1 MTDYLDARFDLD
13 DADLV
18 SVFDELSL
26 WSAAF
31 GLQLLEH
38 VPLSENATALDVGC
52 GTGFPLLE
60 LAQRLGPMS
69 RVVGVD
75 PWWRALPRGHKK
87 VRYLRLKHVH
97 LVNGDAAQMPFPERC
112 FDLIVSNLGVNN
124 FADPRGVMAECARVA
139 RDDAA
144 FVLTSNLQGHMKE
157 LYTVFEGVLRDQ
169 QRTSEIEA
177 LAKHV
182 AHRATVDGLLELLA
196 QGGFT
201 VGDVHRSAFSMRFA
215 NGSAVLHHR
224 FVQLGFLTEWMNV
237 VGGDRDFFVSL
248 EQALNAEADANG
260 GLSLTIPMVCVVA
273 ARS

>member
-1 MTDYLDARFDLD
+1 MTDYLDSRFDLD

-18 SVFDELSL
+18 SVYDELSL

-38 VPLSENATALDVGC
+38 VPLRGDTTALDVGC

-60 LAQRLGPMS
+60 LAQRLGSTS
-69 RVVGVD
+69 RVIGVD
-75 PWWRALPRGHKK
+75 PWWRALGRGHEK
-87 VRYLRLKHVH
+87 VRYLRLNRVH
-97 LVNGDAAQMPFPERC
+97 LVNGDAAHMPFAERC

-124 FADPRGVMAECARVA
+124 FADPRRVMAECGRVA
-139 RDDAA
+139 RDKAA

-157 LYTVFEGVLRDQ
+157 LYDVFERVLRHQ
-169 QRTSEIEA
+169 QRTTELEA

-182 AHRATVDGLLELLA
+182 AHRTTVDGLVELLA

-201 VGDVHRSAFSMRFA
+201 VRDVHRSEFPMRFA

-224 FVQLGFLTEWMNV
+224 FVQLGFLRAWLDI

-248 EQALNAEADANG
+248 EQALNAEADASG
-260 GLSLTIPMVCVVA
+260 GLSLTIPAVCVVA
-273 ARS
+273 TRS